1 MTKILI
7 LAGGYS
13 NEREISLITAKSVIY
28 ELKKNKNYKLLLI
41 EPDGSFVKKLRKFKP
56 NLVLNL
62 LHGRYGE
69 DGYIQ
74 SILESEKVRYSHS
87 GVLSSSL
94 AIDKEISK
102 KIFTKNNILTPPHIK
117 FSFKNN
123 SNIKNTIK
131 KIDSNFKFPVV
142 LKPINEGSS
151 VGVYICT
158 KKNFNR
164 NLMKLKKFRDI
175 LIEKYIPGREIQA
188 AILGK
193 KKLGIIELKPRR
205 KFYDYKAKYS
215 TSAKTEHIIPVN
227 LSLKNL
233 NNIDFYP
240 FKLSKAKFA
249 MTAHISYAKID
260 KNNPATFSKKIIK
273 NIIRKKLKFRGILI
287 SDDISMKA
295 LKYNLVTNAKKSL
308 EAGCNLV
315 LYCSGKTNDNLK
327 LIKSVPYIDKFTAKK
342 TSEFFNFLR

>member
-1 MTKILI
+1 M
-7 LAGGYS
+7 
-13 NEREISLITAKSVIY
+13 RE
-28 ELKKNKNYKLLLI
+28 
-41 EPDGSFVKKLRKFKP
+41 FKP

-131 KIDSNFKFPVV
+131 KIDTNFKFPVV

-158 KKNFNR
+158 KKNFHR

-193 KKLGIIELKPRR
+193 KKLGIIELKPKR

-227 LSLKNL
+227 LSLRNYNKVNS
-233 NNIDFYP
+233 I
-240 FKLSKAKFA
+240 A
-249 MTAHISYAKID
+249 
-260 KNNPATFSKKIIK
+260 
-273 NIIRKKLKFRGILI
+273 
-287 SDDISMKA
+287 MKA
-295 LKYNLVTNAKKSL
+295 HKLLKCRGVSRSDFRFYNNKFYLLEINTQPGMTSLSLVPEIAKYQNISFI
-308 EAGCNLV
+308 
-315 LYCSGKTNDNLK
+315 K
-327 LIKSVPYIDKFTAKK
+327 LIEEIMRDAGINK
-342 TSEFFNFLR
+342 

>member
-13 NEREISLITAKSVIY
+13 NEREISLKTAKSVIY
-28 ELKKNKNYKLLLI
+28 ELKKNKKYKTLLI
-41 EPDGSFVKKLRKFKP
+41 EPDGSFVKKLREFKP

-131 KIDSNFKFPVV
+131 KIDTNFKFPVV

-193 KKLGIIELKPRR
+193 KKLGIIELKPKR

-227 LSLKNL
+227 LSLRN
-233 NNIDFYP
+233 Y
-240 FKLSKAKFA
+240 
-249 MTAHISYAKID
+249 
-260 KNNPATFSKKIIK
+260 KKVNSIA
-273 NIIRKKLKFRGILI
+273 
-287 SDDISMKA
+287 MKA
-295 LKYNLVTNAKKSL
+295 HKLLKCRGVSRSDFRFYNNKFYLLEINTQPGMTSLSLVPEIAKYQNISFI
-308 EAGCNLV
+308 
-315 LYCSGKTNDNLK
+315 K
-327 LIKSVPYIDKFTAKK
+327 LIEEIMRDAGINK
-342 TSEFFNFLR
+342 